1 MAFNLGELRRE
12 PDITAPELH
21 AYDQADRLLL
31 DTVADV
37 PAGNGGTVVIGDRHG
52 ALTLG
57 LALGQG
63 VRGIRVFQ
71 DPLLHERALDRNAE
85 RLCGAEWRRL
95 YSRHPLGEEL
105 LRGATLVVMQL
116 PKSLDELDEIAQ
128 HLARHADPHVTVLA
142 GGRVKHMTKR
152 QNDVLGDYFG
162 EVRAS
167 LARQKS
173 RILTAK
179 HPRENVAL
187 TFPKWGSDP
196 DLQFEIASFG
206 ATFGGSAL
214 DHGSR
219 LLLQHLPEVRPD
231 AKHIVDLGSGN
242 GSLAVEAAR
251 SRPGAKVI
259 ATDQSWGAV
268 HATRA
273 TAERA
278 GVADRVRVVRGDG
291 IEQVPAGWADLI
303 LLNPPFHSGSIV
315 TEEVAHRL
323 MREAGKALAP
333 GGTML
338 AVYNSHLGHRRV
350 LEQHVGR
357 VTQITRNRTFTLV
370 TVTQGSPR

>member
-1 MAFNLGELRRE
+1 MVFDLGNLGRE
-12 PDITAPELH
+12 PDITAPELN

-31 DTVADV
+31 DTAASLA
-37 PAGNGGTVVIGDRHG
+37 PGAGSTVVIGDRHG

-57 LALGQG
+57 LALGHG

-71 DPLLHERALDRNAE
+71 DPILHERALDRNAE
-85 RLCGAEWRRL
+85 QLHGPGWPEL
-95 YSRHPLGEEL
+95 YVRHHLGEEL
-105 LRGATLVVMQL
+105 LQGATLVVMQL

-128 HLARHADPHVTVLA
+128 HIARYAAPDVTVLA

-152 QNDVLGDYFG
+152 QNEVLGQHFG
-162 EVRAS
+162 EVTAS

-173 RILTAK
+173 RILTATN
-179 HPRENVAL
+179 PRERTAL

-196 DLQFEIASFG
+196 DLAFEVASFG

-219 LLLQHLPEVRPD
+219 LLLKHLPDVVPGATR
-231 AKHIVDLGSGN
+231 IVDLGSGN
-242 GSLAVEAAR
+242 GSLAVQAALT
-251 SRPGAKVI
+251 RPGAQVI

-291 IEQVPAGWADLI
+291 VEHVPDGWADMI

-323 MREAGKALAP
+323 IRDASRALVP

-338 AVYNSHLGHRRV
+338 VVYNSHLGHRRV

-357 VTQITRNRTFTLV
+357 VTQIARNRIFTLV
-370 TVTQGSPR
+370 TATQGSPR